1 MNNSIQTGSANQAV
15 LIKSL
20 VDDLTAINQ
29 KIIHLSINEVLPA
42 IYAGELSPL

>member
-1 MNNSIQTGSANQAV
+1 MNNIIQTGSANQAA

-29 KIIHLSINEVLPA
+29 KITHLSTNEVMPA
-42 IYAGELSPL
+42 IYVGGLSPL